1 MLPRI
6 TKAGGANFSPANLT
20 SATPN
25 DLTIGH
31 SAPVIMFFAPSGPQ
45 SPRRR
50 SRINAIFLTIFIV
63 IAIYLLFFAK
73 PTTLK
78 SAVEV
83 DTGTYA
89 DRHGAATTSKPAG
102 ELARP
107 VMQSQKVMVVA
118 SMKNDDTSW
127 LLENFPDWS
136 KSIYVVDDK
145 RAPLTVAYNKG
156 RESMVY
162 LS

>member
-1 MLPRI
+1 ML
-6 TKAGGANFSPANLT
+6 
-20 SATPN
+20 
-25 DLTIGH
+25 
-31 SAPVIMFFAPSGPQ
+31 FAPSGPQ

-50 SRINAIFLTIFIV
+50 SRIKAIFLTIFIV
-63 IAIYLLFFAK
+63 IALYLLFFAD
-73 PTTLK
+73 TTTSKLPVK
-78 SAVEV
+78 TE
-83 DTGTYA
+83 TGTYA

-107 VMQSQKVMVVA
+107 APSGKAMVVA
-118 SMKNDDTSW
+118 SMKKDDTSW
-127 LLENFPDWS
+127 LRQNFPDWS

-145 RAPLTVAYNKG
+145 HAPLTVPYNKG